1 MEVYMKKKKKLNF
14 KNKKIKRP
22 QSVLEWLTAIS
33 GIGSLFFLICS
44 LVLWGVSGLIND
56 FL

>member
-1 MEVYMKKKKKLNF
+1 MKKKKKLNF